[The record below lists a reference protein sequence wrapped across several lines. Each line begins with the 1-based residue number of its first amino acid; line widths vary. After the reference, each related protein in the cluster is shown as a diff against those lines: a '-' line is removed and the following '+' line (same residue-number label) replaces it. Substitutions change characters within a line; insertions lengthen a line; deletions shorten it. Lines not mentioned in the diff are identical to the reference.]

1 VPVVVLAAW
10 VLVRNQNPVQKR
22 AFWITADDIL
32 AFGMVIRNWWED
44 LEAKGFGK
52 FLHSA
57 LYEHIGRESQTLI
70 GAGQHSCRSGA
81 AAAAVPV
88 PGDPRIGKQKRLE
101 DIPQAFWLC

>member
-1 VPVVVLAAW
+1 VGVGAQAKPDSEKGFL
-10 VLVRNQNPVQKR
+10 N
-22 AFWITADDIL
+22 TADRIL
-32 AFGMVIRNWWED
+32 AFGMIIRNWWED
-44 LEAKGFGK
+44 LEANGFGK

-57 LYEHIGRESQTLI
+57 LYEHFGRESQTLI

-88 PGDPRIGKQKRLE
+88 PGDPHIGRQKRLE